1 MLVDRVPVDRWSFDA
16 LKKFHY
22 QNGNIISRQPINPK
36 QSDNFRHAQLAKLRQ
51 QP

>member
-22 QNGNIISRQPINPK
+22 QNGNIISRQPINLE
-36 QSDNFRHAQLAKLRQ
+36 QSGNFRHAQLAKLRR